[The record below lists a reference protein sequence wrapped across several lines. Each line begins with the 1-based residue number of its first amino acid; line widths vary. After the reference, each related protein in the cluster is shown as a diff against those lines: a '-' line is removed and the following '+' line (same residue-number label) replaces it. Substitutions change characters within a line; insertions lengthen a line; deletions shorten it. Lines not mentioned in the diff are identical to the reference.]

1 MGRTLGSQIKGV
13 WASSGI
19 LQVGTSRFRSKVAA
33 RDTIHSEGTGAT
45 SARIAEHTPI
55 TSYRTYDAY
64 KSVSLDFAA
73 FAEGMGVRHV
83 RDIRPEHAEAYMLSK
98 LEEGRSCNTL
108 RTCSAAL
115 GKLDVALSMAP
126 RAMRISAEARLS
138 PGLDAVRARCNALAP
153 RLDTGRRAYSDPLG
167 LVRAVS
173 EDGFRLV
180 ARLQLEAGLRVSEA
194 LNVGRGDLAGETV
207 DPVTKRWSGLLRI
220 DGKGGHKR
228 TQYVPIQT
236 YRDLERR
243 LDENSGCVG
252 VNYKPY
258 LAALYKAAGDACEV
272 WGGTHGLR
280 HNYVRAFLVEAVE
293 AGLGVEQSMREAME
307 RAGHHRVSELR
318 TYCR

>member
-19 LQVGTSRFRSKVAA
+19 LQVGTSRFRAKIAA
-33 RDTIHSEGTGAT
+33 RDTIHREGNGAT

-55 TSYRTYDAY
+55 TSYRTYDVY

-115 GKLDVALSMAP
+115 GKLDVALSMVP
-126 RAMRISAEARLS
+126 RAMLTSAEARLS

-153 RLDTGRRAYSDPLG
+153 RLDTGRRAYSDPQG

-207 DPVTKRWSGLLRI
+207 DPVTRRWSGLLHI
-220 DGKGGHKR
+220 AGKGGHER
-228 TQYVPIQT
+228 IQYVPIQT
-236 YRDLERR
+236 YRDLELR
-243 LDENSGCVG
+243 LDENSGTVG

-258 LAALYKAAGDACEV
+258 LAALHKAADAACEQ

-293 AGLGVEQSMREAME
+293 RGLGVEESMREAME
-307 RAGHHRVSELR
+307 RVGHHRISELR

>member
-1 MGRTLGSQIKGV
+1 MRRTLGSQIKGV

-19 LQVGTSRFRSKVAA
+19 LRVGASRFQAKAAA
-33 RDTIHSEGTGAT
+33 RDTIHREGHGAT
-45 SARIAEHTPI
+45 STRIAEHTPV

-64 KSVSLDFAA
+64 KSVSTEFAA
-73 FAEGMGVRHV
+73 FAEGKGVRHI
-83 RDIRPEHAEAYMLSK
+83 RDIRPEHAEAFMLSK

-108 RTCSAAL
+108 RTYSAAL

-126 RAMRISAEARLS
+126 RAMRIPAEARLS

-153 RLDTGRRAYSDPLG
+153 RMDTGRRAYSDPQG
-167 LVRAVS
+167 LVRSVAGD
-173 EDGFRLV
+173 EIRLV

-207 DPVTKRWSGLLRI
+207 DPVTGRWSGLLHI

-252 VNYKPY
+252 VTYKPY
-258 LAALYKAAGDACEV
+258 LAALHRAADAAGEV

-280 HNYVRAFLVEAVE
+280 HNYVRGFLLEA
-293 AGLGVEQSMREAME
+293 AGHGLGSDAGMREVMH
-307 RAGHHRVSELR
+307 RVGHHRLSEVKTYLR
-318 TYCR
+318 